1 VQVTRRVGVLSPFVG
16 GDYYGAIIAGV
27 NRAATAAGSG
37 IVAIQTLDPGAHSA
51 DHSGV
56 PNFRHPLVWHHLDG
70 LIVLPGAVD
79 VSYALRAQTAGKRV
93 VLIGHEL
100 PGLDC
105 PVVFSDNRSGIR
117 QAVAH
122 LVGHGHERIAFAGNL
137 SVNDIQERY
146 EGYREAL
153 AAHGLSALP
162 ELLFT
167 SPDNHETGGAVVAD
181 QLIEAGL
188 PATAL
193 VMGTDRNA
201 IGLIQRLSSAGYE
214 LPRELAVVGFDD
226 IADTRFVVPSL
237 SSVLQHLDQ
246 LGARAFE
253 LVDAMRSPADVPSG
267 SQFVDTR
274 FVARDSCGCPSTR
287 LQLSEQQARHQFHD
301 NAYLQMTLN
310 VQYELAV
317 ELLRTHEQDPRELA
331 WLGRTSAL
339 GGCLGMWSEGIGI
352 PQPTSGG
359 AGQADPRLDLVGTFR
374 ATFDPP
380 IEIGETVSAS
390 HFPPLAFFSLADGS
404 IGDVVF
410 VVPVRTQT
418 HDWGVLSAVGRIQAT
433 TPPGR
438 EMMNH
443 AGALLGVAL
452 DHDTMLRSLRK
463 QEERLRRAALYDQL
477 TGLPNRALLFDRL
490 NQAGHRAARHVGH
503 HFALLFL
510 DLDGFKNVNDTRG
523 HATGDKLLMHVAQ
536 RLNEVIRE
544 GDTAA
549 RLGGDEFVI
558 LLDGIVPP
566 NAPQLVIDRIQ
577 RSFADPVL
585 IDGEW
590 ITVGASIGLAVSTDG
605 YSDAE
610 ALLKR
615 ADEAMYVAK
624 AARNARL
631 APRS

>member
-1 VQVTRRVGVLSPFVG
+1 VTRRVGVLSPFVG

-27 NRAATAAGSG
+27 NQAATAAGSG

-51 DHSGV
+51 DYSGI
-56 PNFRHPLVWHHLDG
+56 PDFRHPIAWSHLDG
-70 LIVLPGAVD
+70 LVVLPGAVGSGY
-79 VSYALRAQTAGKRV
+79 VLRAQAAGKWV
-93 VLIGHEL
+93 VLIGHSL
-100 PGLDC
+100 PGVNC
-105 PVVFSDNRSGIR
+105 PTVFADNRSGVR

-122 LVGHGHERIAFAGNL
+122 LVEHGHQRIAFAGNL
-137 SVNDIQERY
+137 SVKDILERY

-153 AAHGLSALP
+153 VAHGLSDLP

-181 QLIEAGL
+181 QLVHAGL
-188 PATAL
+188 PATAM

-201 IGLIQRLSSAGYE
+201 IGLIQRLTSAGHE
-214 LPRELAVVGFDD
+214 LPQELAVVGFDD
-226 IADTRFVVPSL
+226 IADTRYVVPSL
-237 SSVLQHLDQ
+237 ASVSQPLAR
-246 LGARAFE
+246 LGELAFE
-253 LVDAMRSPADVPSG
+253 LVASLCSGELVPNG
-267 SQFVDTR
+267 ARYVDTS
-274 FVARDSCGCPSTR
+274 FIPRDSCGCPSAG
-287 LQLSEQQARHQFHD
+287 LQLSEQQARHQFRD

-310 VQYELAV
+310 IQYELAV
-317 ELLRTHEQDPRELA
+317 ELLRTHEQDPRELE

-352 PQPTSGG
+352 PQPKSGSS
-359 AGQADPRLDLVGTFR
+359 GQSDPRLDLVGTFR
-374 ATFDPP
+374 AAFDPP
-380 IEIGETVSAS
+380 VQTGRTMSVSQ
-390 HFPPLAFFSLADGS
+390 FPPAEFFSLADGS

-410 VVPVRTQT
+410 VVPVRTQA
-418 HDWGVLSAVGRIQAT
+418 HDWGVLSAVGRIQGT

-452 DHDTMLRSLRK
+452 DHDTMLRSLRE

-490 NQAGHRAARHVGH
+490 NQAGHRAARHAGH

-510 DLDGFKNVNDTRG
+510 DLDGFKNVNDTLG
-523 HATGDKLLMHVAQ
+523 HATGDKLLVHVAR

-544 GDTAA
+544 ADTAA

-558 LLDGIVPP
+558 LLDGIAPP
-566 NAPQLVIDRIQ
+566 NGPQLVIDRIQ
-577 RSFADPVL
+577 QSFAEPIM
-585 IDGEW
+585 IDGQL
-590 ITVGASIGLAVSTDG
+590 ITVGTSIGMALSTDG
-605 YSDAE
+605 YGDPE
-610 ALLKR
+610 ALLKL

-624 AARNARL
+624 VARKAQL
-631 APRS
+631 AKP